1 MRQLSII
8 SHDSTTV
15 KNEKGMDDSPEPPA
29 ETIIEPKGNKTEICQ
44 QIKKT
49 DLKEEHKADKNV
61 EQHSTNTI
69 NIISKNNY
77 SHSTNTIQINF
88 VTYNNNNNDN
98 DNTVSNNSNHLNR
111 YIDKNDH

>member
-15 KNEKGMDDSPEPPA
+15 KNEKGMDDSPEPV
-29 ETIIEPKGNKTEICQ
+29 ETIIEPKDNKTEICQ

-98 DNTVSNNSNHLNR
+98 GNTVSNNSNHLNC
-111 YIDKNDH
+111 YIDKNDHK